1 MNFRLPS
8 RPPAL
13 WAFALVA
20 ALQGGCSTT
29 QVHSD
34 DKVQN
39 IALTARELHGN
50 SLAFLTPSTN
60 TGAEED
66 KQALALVFYDVL
78 HELRPKQRLDS
89 LPQALS
95 AVNSAGFA
103 EHYQRMLANY
113 RDTGIYEKAPLRQF
127 SQITGSRYLAQL
139 KLEGFRQE
147 SKDRLGI
154 FGLRL
159 VETKSADVRV
169 YLQIWDGQT
178 GSIVWEGTEEM
189 IVSHD
194 AISENT
200 IPFKQAVQEAARKL
214 LAQLPQ

>member
-1 MNFRLPS
+1 MAA
-8 RPPAL
+8 AL
-13 WAFALVA
+13 WASAAFALLSA
-20 ALQGGCSTT
+20 CSTT
-29 QVHSD
+29 QMHSD

-39 IALTARELHGN
+39 INLAARDLHNN
-50 SLAFLTPSTN
+50 SIAFLTPSTN

-78 HELRPKQRLDS
+78 HDLRPKQRIAS

-95 AVNSAGFA
+95 AINSAGLA

-113 RDTGIYEKAPLRQF
+113 HDTGIYEKGPLRQF

-214 LAQLPQ
+214 LWQLPQ